1 MGAGHL
7 LHMMAGMFKQL
18 AWTLCWIQFEGSGFL
33 QSLSLL
39 GSHVLSQQQAL
50 QPDCIHAVYEHVHLV
65 SRVSLQAMNLAV

>member
-50 QPDCIHAVYEHVHLV
+50 QPDCIQIASMPCMSMFTLCHGFHF
-65 SRVSLQAMNLAV
+65 RP